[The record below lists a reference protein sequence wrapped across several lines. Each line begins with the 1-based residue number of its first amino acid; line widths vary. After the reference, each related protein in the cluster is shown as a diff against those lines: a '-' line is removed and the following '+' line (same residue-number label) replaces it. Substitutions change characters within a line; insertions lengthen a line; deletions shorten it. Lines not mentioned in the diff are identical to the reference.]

1 MIKVEHLSFGFPN
14 VELYSDVSF
23 TLEYG
28 QHCAFIGSNG
38 TGKTTLIEIM
48 LNPDKFMYDGK
59 IIRDEDW
66 RVGYVNQ
73 FDKSDKERRL
83 TVFEY
88 LSEDF
93 VKNQAMQ
100 DEICTQMADAE
111 DIEPLLERYQQL
123 LDEFAAMDGDNY
135 ESNIRRQL
143 KLAGLDRHEDLE
155 ISALSG
161 GEYKLLQVIK
171 EMLNQPELLVM
182 DEPDVFLDFENLN
195 GLVGVI
201 NAYKG
206 SRG

>member
-100 DEICTQMADAE
+100 DEICTQM
-111 DIEPLLERYQQL
+111 Q
-123 LDEFAAMDGDNY
+123 M
-135 ESNIRRQL
+135 RRILSLCWNAISSCWTSLPQWTGTTT
-143 KLAGLDRHEDLE
+143 KA
-155 ISALSG
+155 ISAVS
-161 GEYKLLQVIK
+161 
-171 EMLNQPELLVM
+171 
-182 DEPDVFLDFENLN
+182 
-195 GLVGVI
+195 
-201 NAYKG
+201 
-206 SRG
+206 

>member
-73 FDKSDKERRL
+73 FDKSDKERK
-83 TVFEY
+83 
-88 LSEDF
+88 
-93 VKNQAMQ
+93 KNFW
-100 DEICTQMADAE
+100 TNYV
-111 DIEPLLERYQQL
+111 L
-123 LDEFAAMDGDNY
+123 AAKQ
-135 ESNIRRQL
+135 S
-143 KLAGLDRHEDLE
+143 
-155 ISALSG
+155 
-161 GEYKLLQVIK
+161 
-171 EMLNQPELLVM
+171 
-182 DEPDVFLDFENLN
+182 F
-195 GLVGVI
+195 
-201 NAYKG
+201 
-206 SRG
+206 